1 MDRSKVYEAL
11 DSERAYQ
18 MDRWNE
24 HTTTSG
30 GHHSL
35 EEWLLYMRKYM
46 EKAEAVL
53 TEKPRQVA
61 NPEAT
66 EILRKVTALGVAAL
80 EEHGCDR
87 RAGY

>member
-1 MDRSKVYEAL
+1 MTRQDVYAAL

-18 MDRWNE
+18 AERWNE
-24 HTTTSG
+24 NTTTTG

-61 NPEAT
+61 DPEAT

-80 EEHGCDR
+80 EEHGCNR
-87 RAGY
+87 REGY